1 MVYKV
6 EKALY
11 GLHQAPR
18 AWYETLSTYL
28 LENRFR
34 RGIIDK
40 TLFIKKDKGDLLLV
54 QVYVDDIIFGSTE
67 KSLCTEFEGLM
78 HKKFQISSIGE
89 LIFFLRL
96 QVMPRDDGIFIS
108 QDKYMA
114 NILKKF
120 YFSLVKTAS
129 TLIETNKALLKDEE
143 VEDVDVHL
151 YRSMIGSLMYLT
163 ASRPDIMF
171 VAYTYYCQLK
181 VSAAKSKFTT
191 AGEVNPTVYT
201 SCIEQLWATS
211 KVKNVNGESQM
222 QALVD
227 KKKVIIIEASIRRDL
242 RFEDERGVNCLSNEV
257 IFEQLTLMGSTMA
270 SAIICLATNKKFNF
284 LKYIFDNMVK
294 HLDGG
299 VKFLMY
305 PRFVQVFLDNE
316 VEGMDR
322 HNAIFVISSHT
333 KKVFANM
340 KREGKDFS
348 EKVTPLFQSMMVQ
361 TPEDMGEGLEIP
373 IDPHH
378 TPIVTQS
385 SSSPPKKKKKSKRKQ
400 RKEIEVPSPRVL
412 DMEEAKTAQA
422 NKIASLQKK
431 DKKLEQKRNLGDQ
444 KDASK
449 HGRIIYNIDQD
460 VEITLIDDTQ
470 RRMNKEDIF
479 GVNDLDGDEVVVDV
493 SSSEKVEQSVKVIK
507 KEVSLVDP
515 VTTAGKVVTT
525 VGIEVTTAATT
536 LKFSKDELTLAHTL
550 IKIKAA
556 KPKAIIT
563 AATTV
568 TAVGTRRKAKGIVMQ
583 EPSGRPTPTPIDS
596 SKKPSQAKDKGKG
609 KMAEPK
615 RPLKRKDQLMID
627 EEVAKNIKA
636 QMQAELEEEDRLV
649 RLKEEKANI
658 ALILF
663 NNTMKW
669 IEAFVPMNTDLVKGS
684 KKAVEGSEKAEESSS
699 KRAADNLEQEDAK
712 RQMIEK
718 ENEPAELKRCLK

>member
-1 MVYKV
+1 MYNLTDISQPPSFEDLYFLNMVYKV

-11 GLHQAPR
+11 DLRQAPR

-34 RGIIDK
+34 REIIDK
-40 TLFIKKDKGDLLLV
+40 TLFIKKDKGDFLLV

-67 KSLCTEFEGLM
+67 KSLCTEFKGLM

-96 QVMPRDDGIFIS
+96 QVMQRDDGIFIS

-120 YFSLVKTAS
+120 DFSLVKIAS

-163 ASRPDIMF
+163 ASRPNII
-171 VAYTYYCQLK
+171 YLK
-181 VSAAKSKFTT
+181 GQPKLGLWYSKDSLFDLEAFLDSHYAGASLDRKFTT
-191 AGEVNPTVYT
+191 KVNPTVYT

-227 KKKVIIIEASIRRDL
+227 KKKFLIHTIL
-242 RFEDERGVNCLSNEV
+242 QCLSAKTTAWNE
-257 IFEQLTLMGSTMA
+257 FSSTLA

-316 VEGMDR
+316 VKGMDR

-340 KREGKDFS
+340 KREGKDFT
-348 EKVTPLFQSMMVQ
+348 EKVTPLFRSIMVQ
-361 TPEDMGEGLEIP
+361 TPKDMGEGLEIP

-385 SSSPPKKKKKSKRKQ
+385 SSSLPKKKKKSRRKQ

-412 DMEEAKTAQA
+412 DLEEAKTAQA
-422 NKIASLQKK
+422 NEIASLQKK
-431 DKKLEQKRNLGDQ
+431 DKKLEQKRKSRTLGL
-444 KDASK
+444 KRLRK
-449 HGRIIYNIDQD
+449 
-460 VEITLIDDTQ
+460 
-470 RRMNKEDIF
+470 RRMNKEDMF

-493 SSSEKVEQSVKVIK
+493 SASEKVEQSVKVIK

-515 VTTAGKVVTT
+515 VTTAGEVVTT
-525 VGIEVTTAATT
+525 AGIEVTTAATT
-536 LKFSKDELTLAHTL
+536 LQISKDELTLAHTL
-550 IKIKAA
+550 IKLKAA
-556 KPKAIIT
+556 KPKAIKT

-568 TAVGTRRKAKGIVMQ
+568 TVVGTRRKAKGIVMQ
-583 EPSGRPTPTPIDS
+583 EPSRRPTPTPIDS

-658 ALILF
+658 AL
-663 NNTMKW
+663 
-669 IEAFVPMNTDLVKGS
+669 V
-684 KKAVEGSEKAEESSS
+684 AE
-699 KRAADNLEQEDAK
+699 
-712 RQMIEK
+712 
-718 ENEPAELKRCLK
+718 